1 MEKQDTDSDD
11 EYKDIDIKKKLKD
24 FKKEHPGELFPIEM
38 INEAVRWRLNQN
50 DCQNRGYV
58 LDGYPRSYSEANGV
72 FFVQNPKPEP
82 KFIIDEATGEKV
94 PAPDEMDEEALKEF
108 LKPKFQKN
116 IYPESIILLR
126 GSKDLISARLEKF
139 LPAKTPEEI
148 KTWHWAPEEQERR
161 YNIWYNNNSISNYAR
176 GEHPPM
182 SRFFQEN
189 NTELFEVD
197 CDGENFEMFESMRIY
212 IERDGRP
219 YNYLKSVGE
228 LNKKREA
235 HLHEEEAHWREGL
248 RQEQEVKDREAEE
261 QRKKLEDLAYNR
273 LQQIMLHMQELKTVD
288 KLNMR
293 QFLMKFIIP
302 VLTEGMI
309 EACKVGPL
317 DPVDYLAEYIFK
329 RSSEFRDSK

>member
-1 MEKQDTDSDD
+1 LTK
-11 EYKDIDIKKKLKD
+11 
-24 FKKEHPGELFPIEM
+24 
-38 INEAVRWRLNQN
+38 
-50 DCQNRGYV
+50 
-58 LDGYPRSYSEANGV
+58 
-72 FFVQNPKPEP
+72 FV
-82 KFIIDEATGEKV
+82 
-94 PAPDEMDEEALKEF
+94 
-108 LKPKFQKN
+108 
-116 IYPESIILLR
+116 
-126 GSKDLISARLEKF
+126 KDL
-139 LPAKTPEEI
+139 PAEQVKNH
-148 KTWHWAPEEQERR
+148 HWNSGDQERR
-161 YNIWYNNNSISNYAR
+161 FATWYEDNAVKNYSSQ
-176 GEHPPM
+176 EKPPM

-228 LNKKREA
+228 LNRKRDE
-235 HLHEEEAHWREGL
+235 HLKEEEHEWRDNL
-248 RQEQEVKDREAEE
+248 KKDEEAKLKIAND
-261 QRKKLEDLAYNR
+261 QKKKLEDLAHAR
-273 LQQIMLHMQELKTVD
+273 LQQIIVHMSELKTCD

-329 RSSEFRDSK
+329 RSSEFREVKN

>member
-1 MEKQDTDSDD
+1 MDKQDTDSDD
-11 EYKDIDIKKKLKD
+11 EYKDIDIKIKLKE
-24 FKKEHPGELFPIEM
+24 FKKEHPGELFPVEI

-116 IYPESIILLR
+116 IYPDSAILLR

-139 LPAKTPEEI
+139 LPGKTPEEI

-161 YNIWYNNNSISNYAR
+161 YNIWYNNNAISNYQK
-176 GEHPPM
+176 GDHPPM

-235 HLHEEEAHWREGL
+235 HLHEEEAHWRDGL

-261 QRKKLEDLAYNR
+261 QRKKLEDLAHSR
-273 LQQIMLHMQELKTVD
+273 LQ
-288 KLNMR
+288 
-293 QFLMKFIIP
+293 
-302 VLTEGMI
+302 
-309 EACKVGPL
+309 
-317 DPVDYLAEYIFK
+317 
-329 RSSEFRDSK
+329 